1 MKKKLIFFGIVFLL
15 MALLFAG
22 MFKVTKLRTFQLFGG
37 LTYQVET
44 ENKVIALTFD
54 DGPTKNVNQILPLL
68 DEYKAKA
75 TFFLIGNEIEKHP
88 EEAKK
93 LVEAGHQIGNHTYSH
108 KRMVLKSPSFIKEEI
123 EKTDELIRKTGY
135 KSEIDF
141 RPPYGKKFVGL
152 PYYLNKH
159 NRETIMW
166 SLEPDKY
173 YTSADEKVNYLVENI
188 KPGSIILLHPMYDQ
202 TGGAMQAIE
211 DILRELTNKGYK
223 FVTASPNFFIFSVIA
238 SVSSLK

>member
-1 MKKKLIFFGIVFLL
+1 MKRKLLFIGIGFLL
-15 MALLFAG
+15 IALLSAG
-22 MFKVTKLRTFQLFGG
+22 LFKVTKLRTFQLFGG

-44 ENKVIALTFD
+44 ENKVVALTFD
-54 DGPTKNVNQILPLL
+54 DGPTENVDQILPLL
-68 DEYKAKA
+68 DQYKAKA
-75 TFFLIGNEIEKHP
+75 TFFLIGNDIEKHP

-123 EKTDELIRKTGY
+123 EKTDELIRKSGY
-135 KSEIDF
+135 KGEIDF
-141 RPPYGKKFVGL
+141 RPPYGKKLAGL

-166 SLEPDKY
+166 NSEPETY
-173 YTSADEKVNYLVENI
+173 YTSVDDKVNNVVKNI

-202 TGGAMQAIE
+202 TDGTIQVIE
-211 DILRELTNKGYK
+211 GILRELTNEGYT
-223 FVTASPNFFIFSVIA
+223 FVTVDKLQEYDISN
-238 SVSSLK
+238 K

>member
-1 MKKKLIFFGIVFLL
+1 MKKKLIIAVIL

-22 MFKVTKLRTFQLFGG
+22 MFKVTKLRTFQIFGG
-37 LTYQVET
+37 LTYQAET
-44 ENKVIALTFD
+44 KDKVIALTFD
-54 DGPTKNVNQILPLL
+54 DGPTKNVDQLLPLL
-68 DEYKAKA
+68 DEYKVKA

-108 KRMVLKSPSFIKEEI
+108 KRMVLKSPSFIEEEI
-123 EKTDELIRKTGY
+123 EKTDELIRSIGY
-135 KSEIDF
+135 AGEIDF

-152 PYYLNKH
+152 PYYLNKT

-166 SLEPDKY
+166 SLDPETY
-173 YTSADEKVNYLVENI
+173 YTSVDDKVDYVLENI

-202 TGGAMQAIE
+202 TGGTLE
-211 DILRELTNKGYK
+211 VVETILKELSNEGYR
-223 FVTASPNFFIFSVIA
+223 FLTVDELQ
-238 SVSSLK
+238 SL